1 MSTREAPWCEKKI
14 VVNGGIAGA
23 KNYASD
29 WFCSKLSAFRKKET

>member
-1 MSTREAPWCEKKI
+1 MSTREALWCEKKI
-14 VVNGGIAGA
+14 VVNWGIAGA